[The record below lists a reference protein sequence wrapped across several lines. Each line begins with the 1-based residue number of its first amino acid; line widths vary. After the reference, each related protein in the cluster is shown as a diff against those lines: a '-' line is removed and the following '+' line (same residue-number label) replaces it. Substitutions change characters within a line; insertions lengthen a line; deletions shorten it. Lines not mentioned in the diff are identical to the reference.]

1 MQVYLI
7 RHPEPVGIGGLCYG
21 RADMRVEEAAIARTA
36 TSIAARISAR
46 VLANARVYCSPLSRC
61 LGLAR
66 HIASPQEPIP
76 DDDLV
81 EMDFGT
87 WEGLAWDA
95 VPRDAIDAWARD
107 VWGYQPGGGESAAMV
122 ASRWHRW
129 LNRVRQR
136 NAETTIAV
144 THAGVI
150 RVALSQA
157 AHSSESVT
165 IATFIPFGAVYHL
178 EIG

>member
-1 MQVYLI
+1 MRVYLI
-7 RHPEPVGIGGLCYG
+7 RHPEPVGIGGRCYG
-21 RADMRVEEAAIARTA
+21 RTDMRVDEAAVTRTA
-36 TSIAARISAR
+36 TAIAVRLSPD
-46 VLANARVYCSPLSRC
+46 VFANARVYCSPLSRC
-61 LGLAR
+61 LDLAR

-81 EMDFGT
+81 EIDFGA

-122 ASRWHRW
+122 ATRWHRW
-129 LNRVRQR
+129 LNRVHRS
-136 NAETTIAV
+136 NAETAIAV

-157 AHSSESVT
+157 AQSGEAVT
-165 IATFIPFGAVYHL
+165 MATPIPFGAVYHL
-178 EIG
+178 DLG